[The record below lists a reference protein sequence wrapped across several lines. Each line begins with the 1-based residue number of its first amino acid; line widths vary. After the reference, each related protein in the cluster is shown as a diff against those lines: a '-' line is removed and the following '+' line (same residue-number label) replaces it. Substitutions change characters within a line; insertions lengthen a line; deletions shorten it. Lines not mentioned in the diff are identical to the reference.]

1 MTCIGTL
8 AQSGR
13 LAIPDLLVIAG
24 YFVFVAI
31 VGVLASRKRETSSD
45 FFLASRRVP
54 VLAAAVSVIATSLS
68 AVTFIGG
75 PADSFAGNLTYLSL
89 NLGAILGALVVA
101 LFFIPAF
108 YRAQVT
114 SIYELLGQRF
124 GTPTQRG
131 ASAMFLVGRMLANG
145 VRLFLAAMPVSL
157 LVFGDTTDHH
167 LLLSVGIV
175 TLVATAY
182 TVAGGIRAVIW
193 TDCAQVLI
201 LVVAIS
207 ASAIVLLNAIPLS
220 TGEIVD
226 LLRESKAADG
236 SSKLT
241 LLDTRTDPALP
252 FTIWSALIGFTLF
265 NVAAYGTDHDLVQR
279 TLTCKSA
286 FKGSASLMLA
296 IVLGAMVSSCFLI
309 VGLLLFAYHQSA
321 GVPAPEKAS
330 DVFLEFLLRDMP
342 AGLRGL
348 ALAGLFAAAM
358 ASLDSALNAMSASFV
373 RDLVKPARPSMS
385 ERNATRLARVG
396 VVLAAVAV
404 AGFAC
409 LCVPLQRTSG
419 EGVLPFALG
428 VMMYA
433 YTGLLAVYVTG
444 LFTKRGSNASCFAA
458 FGVGVVSVAALQFG
472 PAFLEA
478 RGLAHDLPRF
488 SLGWRMA
495 IGFALALGVC
505 LLGKAPARD
514 A

>member
-1 MTCIGTL
+1 MLHTL

-13 LAIPDLLVIAG
+13 LALGDLLVIGG
-24 YFVFVAI
+24 YFLFVAI
-31 VGVLASRKRETSSD
+31 VGVMASRKRETSSD

-89 NLGAILGALVVA
+89 NLGAILGAMLVA

-124 GTPTQRG
+124 GLSTQRG
-131 ASAMFLVGRMLANG
+131 ASVMFLVGRMLANG

-157 LVFGDTTDHH
+157 LVFGDTTDAH
-167 LLLSVGIV
+167 LLLSIGIV

-182 TVAGGIRAVIW
+182 TIAGGIRAVIW

-201 LVVAIS
+201 LVVAVA

-220 TGEIVD
+220 PGEIIEA
-226 LLRESKAADG
+226 LRESKAADG

-265 NVAAYGTDHDLVQR
+265 NAAAYGTDHDLVQR
-279 TLTCKSA
+279 TLTCRSA
-286 FKGSASLMLA
+286 VRGSSSLMLA
-296 IVLGAMVSSCFLI
+296 IVLGAMVSSCFLV
-309 VGLLLFAYHQSA
+309 VGLLLFVYHQTA
-321 GVPAPEKAS
+321 GVAPPEKAA

-373 RDLVKPARPSMS
+373 RDLVRPAVPDLR
-385 ERNATRLARVG
+385 ERTAKRLARGG
-396 VVLAAVAV
+396 VALAAVAV

-419 EGVLPFALG
+419 EAVLPFALG

-433 YTGLLAVYVTG
+433 YTGLLAVYVTA
-444 LFTKRGSNASCFAA
+444 LFTRRGSNASCLAA
-458 FGVGVVSVAALQFG
+458 FVFGALTVGVLQFG
-472 PAFLEA
+472 PALLES
-478 RGLAHDLPRF
+478 RGVAEGLPRF

-495 IGFALALGVC
+495 IGFAIALGVC
-505 LLGKAPARD
+505 LLGRGATRAR
-514 A
+514 